1 MAAKKGGLGKGI
13 DALFI
18 DNATEDL
25 SSSASVRLK
34 LMDIVPN
41 KEQPRKKFDDE
52 KLTELTQSIA
62 KHGVLQ
68 PLLVRPMPDG
78 SYRLVAGERRWRA
91 ARTAGLSEVPVVI
104 KEMTDEEAAVFA
116 LVENLQ
122 RADLNPVE
130 EAQGMRRLMDDFG
143 LTQEQVSERV
153 GKSRPAVANALRLL
167 KLPSQ
172 VLESVSSGELS
183 AGHARALAALDDDE
197 TIIEAARTVISKK
210 LSVRETEKLVKTLS
224 AAPKKKSPARASA
237 RDSFFDEVELSLEN
251 ALGRKAKVI
260 TAGKK
265 ESGTLQIDFND
276 KEDLARLA
284 KALGKLEYSALH
296 CPEGVTDNEFY

>member
-284 KALGKLEYSALH
+284 KALGKLE
-296 CPEGVTDNEFY
+296 

>member
-34 LMDIVPN
+34 LTEIVPN
-41 KEQPRKKFDDE
+41 REQPRKNFDDE
-52 KLTELTQSIA
+52 KLTELAQSIA

-91 ARTAGLSEVPVVI
+91 ARIAGISEVPVVI
-104 KEMTDEEAAVFA
+104 KEMSDEEAAVFA

-122 RADLNPVE
+122 RADLDPVE
-130 EAQGMRRLMDDFG
+130 EAQGFRRLMEDFG

-153 GKSRPAVANALRLL
+153 GKSRPAVSNAMRLL
-167 KLPSQ
+167 KLPEP
-172 VLESVSSGELS
+172 VLKSLSSGELS
-183 AGHARALAALDDDE
+183 AGHARALAALEDDKTVID
-197 TIIEAARTVISKK
+197 AARTVISKK

-224 AAPKKKSPARASA
+224 AAPKKKTAVRVSS
-237 RDSFFDEVELSLEN
+237 RDSFFDEVELSLET
-251 ALGRKAKVI
+251 ALGRKTKVL
-260 TAGKK
+260 TSAGK

-276 KEDLARLA
+276 KEDLAALA
-284 KALGKLEYSALH
+284 KALGSLE
-296 CPEGVTDNEFY
+296 

>member
-260 TAGKK
+260 TVGKK

-284 KALGKLEYSALH
+284 KALGKLE
-296 CPEGVTDNEFY
+296 

>member
-210 LSVRETEKLVKTLS
+210 RSVRETEKLVKTLS
-224 AAPKKKSPARASA
+224 VAPKKKSPARASA

-251 ALGRKAKVI
+251 TLGRKAKVI

-284 KALGKLEYSALH
+284 KALGKLE
-296 CPEGVTDNEFY
+296 

>member
-34 LMDIVPN
+34 LMDIIPN
-41 KEQPRKKFDDE
+41 KEQPRKNFDDE

-62 KHGVLQ
+62 EHGILQ

-78 SYRLVAGERRWRA
+78 TYRLVAGERRWRA
-91 ARTAGLSEVPVVI
+91 ARAAGLGEVPVVI
-104 KEMTDEEAAVFA
+104 KEMTDEEASVFA

-122 RADLNPVE
+122 RADLDPVE
-130 EAQGMRRLMDDFG
+130 EAQGLRKLMEDFG

-153 GKSRPAVANALRLL
+153 GKSRPAVANSLRLL
-167 KLPSQ
+167 KLPAT
-172 VLESVSSGELS
+172 VLESLSKGELS
-183 AGHARALAALDDDE
+183 AGHARALAALDDSNA
-197 TIIEAARTVISKK
+197 IIEAARTVISKK
-210 LSVRETEKLVKTLS
+210 LSVRETEKLIKTLTL
-224 AAPKKKSPARASA
+224 APKKKAPLRTAS
-237 RDSFFDEVELSLEN
+237 RDSFFDEVELSLGN

-260 TAGKK
+260 TARNK
-265 ESGTLQIDFND
+265 ESGTLQIDFYG
-276 KEDLARLA
+276 KEDLARIA
-284 KALGKLEYSALH
+284 KALDKL
-296 CPEGVTDNEFY
+296 N

>member
-34 LMDIVPN
+34 LTEIVPN
-41 KEQPRKKFDDE
+41 REQPRKNFDDE
-52 KLTELTQSIA
+52 KLTELAQSIA
-62 KHGVLQ
+62 RHGVLQ

-91 ARTAGLSEVPVVI
+91 ARIAGISEVPVVI
-104 KEMTDEEAAVFA
+104 KEMSDEEAAVFA

-122 RADLNPVE
+122 RADLDPVE
-130 EAQGMRRLMDDFG
+130 EAQGFRRLMEDFG

-153 GKSRPAVANALRLL
+153 GKSRPAVSNAMRLL
-167 KLPSQ
+167 KLPEP
-172 VLESVSSGELS
+172 VLESLSSGEIS
-183 AGHARALAALDDDE
+183 AGHARALAALDDDK
-197 TIIEAARTVISKK
+197 TVIEAARTVISKK

-224 AAPKKKSPARASA
+224 AAPKKKAAVRVSS
-237 RDSFFDEVELSLEN
+237 RDSFFDEVELSLET
-251 ALGRKAKVI
+251 ALGRKAKVL
-260 TAGKK
+260 TSAGK

-284 KALGKLEYSALH
+284 KALGSLE
-296 CPEGVTDNEFY
+296 

>member
-122 RADLNPVE
+122 RADLDPVE
-130 EAQGMRRLMDDFG
+130 EAQGMRRLMEDFG

-197 TIIEAARTVISKK
+197 TIIEAARTVILKK

-224 AAPKKKSPARASA
+224 AAPKKKNPSRAGT
-237 RDSFFDEVELSLEN
+237 RDSFFDEVELSLN
-251 ALGRKAKVI
+251 KALGRKAKVI
-260 TAGKK
+260 TSGKK
-265 ESGTLQIDFND
+265 EGGTLQIDFFD
-276 KEDLARLA
+276 KDDLSSLA
-284 KALGKLEYSALH
+284 KALGKLE
-296 CPEGVTDNEFY
+296 

>member
-224 AAPKKKSPARASA
+224 VAPKKKSPARASA

-251 ALGRKAKVI
+251 TLGRKAKVI

-284 KALGKLEYSALH
+284 KALGKLE
-296 CPEGVTDNEFY
+296 

>member
-34 LMDIVPN
+34 LTDIVPN
-41 KEQPRKKFDDE
+41 REQPRKNFDDE
-52 KLTELTQSIA
+52 KLTELAQSIA

-91 ARTAGLSEVPVVI
+91 ARIAGVSEVPVVI
-104 KEMTDEEAAVFA
+104 KEMSDEEAAVFA

-122 RADLNPVE
+122 RADLDPVE
-130 EAQGMRRLMDDFG
+130 EAQGFRKLMDDFG

-153 GKSRPAVANALRLL
+153 GKSRPAVSNAMRLL
-167 KLPSQ
+167 KLPEQ
-172 VLESVSSGELS
+172 VLKSLSSGELS
-183 AGHARALAALDDDE
+183 AGHARALAGLDDDE
-197 TIIEAARTVISKK
+197 TIIEAARTIISKK

-224 AAPKKKSPARASA
+224 AAPKKKTAPRASS
-237 RDSFFDEVELSLEN
+237 RDSYFDEVELSLET
-251 ALGRKAKVI
+251 ALGRKTKVL
-260 TAGKK
+260 TAAGK
-265 ESGTLQIDFND
+265 ENGTLQIDFYGKD
-276 KEDLARLA
+276 DLARIA
-284 KALGKLEYSALH
+284 KALGKL
-296 CPEGVTDNEFY
+296 G

>member
-1 MAAKKGGLGKGI
+1 MAAKKGCLGKGI

-251 ALGRKAKVI
+251 TLGRKAKVI
-260 TAGKK
+260 TSGKK

-276 KEDLARLA
+276 KEDLAQLA
-284 KALGKLEYSALH
+284 KALGKLE
-296 CPEGVTDNEFY
+296 

>member
-251 ALGRKAKVI
+251 TLGRKAKVI
-260 TAGKK
+260 TTGKK

-284 KALGKLEYSALH
+284 KALGKLE
-296 CPEGVTDNEFY
+296 

>member
-251 ALGRKAKVI
+251 TLGRKAKVI

-284 KALGKLEYSALH
+284 KALGKLE
-296 CPEGVTDNEFY
+296 